1 MPNNFESFN
10 NNNETY
16 NTEPTVPQVPK
27 ELAHK
32 LGDTAYTS
40 YRETEKVTENEI
52 LDGSSENTE
61 IMPQEKVVETPEIP
75 QQEAQEDPTVAVLHE
90 LEGVEWHEHP
100 TQNTNVASET
110 TESHIGNGEEEAT
123 HESLVRRILEK
134 AKKSRASKAVLGVGL
149 AATMAFSLAACIGN
163 NQSSSSE
170 SASVEAEAA
179 TLVGEQA
186 NGVTYDYSHYADRE
200 GKESANAYDYS
211 LADCYGD
218 REATAQGIMD
228 VAKRTPE
235 ALASYAYTI
244 LTPDEKAEL
253 NLTGKTMVEIDDKMS
268 NDSDGGVLQEKIY
281 QKLERALN
289 DKKTIFKF
297 YKENDFETSSYVYFV
312 DYEQE
317 GIYIP
322 NKLHIGY
329 ANVQRN
335 GAPQVD
341 IMRPVN
347 SNRPL
352 ASGTTN
358 SSDKWETVSY
368 QIADI
373 NLSCGGQVNYGEGEF
388 PPGVPYIDPND
399 PNPTPEVPTQPTP
412 EAPTQPT
419 TEWGKSGDPHG
430 GPDVVPSDKV
440 DPDAE
445 VTKEQNENTNK
456 GNQGYIDD
464 NKATPGSGSENNGT
478 NSSGYASS
486 NIVAPGANTDGER
499 LSGGENQGGDS
510 TNGENAY
517 YSSESISQGQQVDNS
532 GNASQA
538 AAQAAGGE
546 NGSGASA
553 GGDNYSDSGEE
564 AAVENGDF

>member
-1 MPNNFESFN
+1 MPNNFESFS
-10 NNNETY
+10 NNETY
-16 NTEPTVPQVPK
+16 NAEQPAPQVSE
-27 ELAHK
+27 ELTHK
-32 LGDTAYTS
+32 FGATAYAG
-40 YRETEKVTENEI
+40 YREAEGEMEN
-52 LDGSSENTE
+52 GTSETPSE
-61 IMPQEKVVETPEIP
+61 DMDMMFQEEVVETPEIP
-75 QQEAQEDPTVAVLHE
+75 QRETQEDPTVAVLHE

-100 TQNTNVASET
+100 TQNTNVASEA

-134 AKKSRASKAVLGVGL
+134 AKNSRAFKAAVAVGL
-149 AATMAFSLAACIGN
+149 AATMAFSLAACSGN

-170 SASVEAEAA
+170 SVSTKTEATA
-179 TLVGEQA
+179 LVGEQA
-186 NGVTYDYSHYADRE
+186 NGLTYDYSHYADRE

-211 LADCYGD
+211 LADRYGD
-218 REATAQGIMD
+218 REATAQGIMA

-235 ALASYAYTI
+235 ALASYAYAI
-244 LTPDEKAEL
+244 LTPEEKAEL

-268 NDSDGGVLQEKIY
+268 NDLNGGVLQQQIIEK
-281 QKLERALN
+281 LDNALN

-312 DYEQE
+312 DS
-317 GIYIP
+317 
-322 NKLHIGY
+322 NKDGVYSPDELHIGY
-329 ANVQRN
+329 ANVQRS

-341 IMRPVN
+341 IMRP
-347 SNRPL
+347 L
-352 ASGTTN
+352 ASGTG

-399 PNPTPEVPTQPTP
+399 PNPTPEV
-412 EAPTQPT
+412 PTQPT

-486 NIVAPGANTDGER
+486 DIVAPGANTDGER
-499 LSGGENQGGDS
+499 LSGGENQGGDG

>member
-268 NDSDGGVLQEKIY
+268 NDLNGGVLQRQIIEK
-281 QKLERALN
+281 LDNALN

-312 DYEQE
+312 DS
-317 GIYIP
+317 
-322 NKLHIGY
+322 NKDGVYSPDELHIGY

-358 SSDKWETVSY
+358 SSGEWETVSY
-368 QIADI
+368 QVTDI

-399 PNPTPEVPTQPTP
+399 PNPTPEV
-412 EAPTQPT
+412 PTQPT

-464 NKATPGSGSENNGT
+464 DKATPGSGSENNGT
-478 NSSGYASS
+478 NSNGYASS
-486 NIVAPGANTDGER
+486 NIIAPGANTNEER
-499 LSGGENQGGDS
+499 LDGGENQGGS
-510 TNGENAY
+510 QINGENAY
-517 YSSESISQGQQVDNS
+517 NRPEQNNQGQQIDDL
-532 GNASQA
+532 GNESQEQ
-538 AAQAAGGE
+538 AQDEGIKPGE
-546 NGSGASA
+546 
-553 GGDNYSDSGEE
+553 DNYSNAKEE
-564 AAVENGDF
+564 NPDNW

>member
-1 MPNNFESFN
+1 MPNNFESFS
-10 NNNETY
+10 NNETY
-16 NTEPTVPQVPK
+16 NAEQPAPQVSE
-27 ELAHK
+27 ELTHK
-32 LGDTAYTS
+32 FGATAYAG
-40 YRETEKVTENEI
+40 YREAEGGMEN
-52 LDGSSENTE
+52 GTSETPSGD
-61 IMPQEKVVETPEIP
+61 MDMMFQEKVVETPEIP

-100 TQNTNVASET
+100 TQNTNVASEA

-134 AKKSRASKAVLGVGL
+134 AKNSRVFKAAVVVGL

-170 SASVEAEAA
+170 SASVGAEAA

-244 LTPDEKAEL
+244 LTSDEKAEL

-268 NDSDGGVLQEKIY
+268 NDLNGGVLQRQIIEK
-281 QKLERALN
+281 LDNALN

-312 DYEQE
+312 DS
-317 GIYIP
+317 
-322 NKLHIGY
+322 NKDGVYSPDELHIGY

-352 ASGTTN
+352 ASGTT
-358 SSDKWETVSY
+358 SSSGEWETVSY
-368 QIADI
+368 QVTDI

-412 EAPTQPT
+412 EVPTQPT

-464 NKATPGSGSENNGT
+464 DKATPGSGSENNGT

>member
-32 LGDTAYTS
+32 FGATAYADH
-40 YRETEKVTENEI
+40 REAEGAMENGAS
-52 LDGSSENTE
+52 DTPSED
-61 IMPQEKVVETPEIP
+61 MDMMFQEKVVETPEIP

-268 NDSDGGVLQEKIY
+268 NDLNGGVLQRQIIEK
-281 QKLERALN
+281 LDNALN

-312 DYEQE
+312 DS
-317 GIYIP
+317 
-322 NKLHIGY
+322 NKDGVYSPDELHIGY

-352 ASGTTN
+352 ASGTT
-358 SSDKWETVSY
+358 SSSGEWETVSY
-368 QIADI
+368 QVTDI

-478 NSSGYASS
+478 NSNGYASS
-486 NIVAPGANTDGER
+486 NIIAPGANTNEER
-499 LSGGENQGGDS
+499 LDGGENQGGS
-510 TNGENAY
+510 QINGENAY
-517 YSSESISQGQQVDNS
+517 NRPEQNNQGQQIDDL
-532 GNASQA
+532 GNESQEQ
-538 AAQAAGGE
+538 AQDEGIKPGE
-546 NGSGASA
+546 
-553 GGDNYSDSGEE
+553 DNYSNAKEE
-564 AAVENGDF
+564 NPDNW

>member
-32 LGDTAYTS
+32 FGATAYADH
-40 YRETEKVTENEI
+40 REAEGAMENGAS
-52 LDGSSENTE
+52 DTPSED
-61 IMPQEKVVETPEIP
+61 MDMMFQEKVVETPEIP

-100 TQNTNVASET
+100 TQNTNVASEA

-268 NDSDGGVLQEKIY
+268 NDLNGGVLQRQIIEK
-281 QKLERALN
+281 LDNALN

-312 DYEQE
+312 DS
-317 GIYIP
+317 
-322 NKLHIGY
+322 NKDGVYSPDELHIGY

-352 ASGTTN
+352 ASGTT
-358 SSDKWETVSY
+358 SSSGEWETVSY
-368 QIADI
+368 QVTDI

-478 NSSGYASS
+478 NSNGYASS
-486 NIVAPGANTDGER
+486 NIIAPGANTNEER
-499 LSGGENQGGDS
+499 LDGGENQGGS
-510 TNGENAY
+510 QINGENAY
-517 YSSESISQGQQVDNS
+517 NRPEQNNQGQQIDDL
-532 GNASQA
+532 GNESQEQ
-538 AAQAAGGE
+538 AQDEGIKPGE
-546 NGSGASA
+546 
-553 GGDNYSDSGEE
+553 DNYSNAKEE
-564 AAVENGDF
+564 NPDNW

>member
-1 MPNNFESFN
+1 MNI
-10 NNNETY
+10 
-16 NTEPTVPQVPK
+16 
-27 ELAHK
+27 
-32 LGDTAYTS
+32 D
-40 YRETEKVTENEI
+40 EI
-52 LDGSSENTE
+52 LISNINNT
-61 IMPQEKVVETPEIP
+61 
-75 QQEAQEDPTVAVLHE
+75 
-90 LEGVEWHEHP
+90 HP
-100 TQNTNVASET
+100 
-110 TESHIGNGEEEAT
+110 H
-123 HESLVRRILEK
+123 VR
-134 AKKSRASKAVLGVGL
+134 
-149 AATMAFSLAACIGN
+149 
-163 NQSSSSE
+163 
-170 SASVEAEAA
+170 
-179 TLVGEQA
+179 
-186 NGVTYDYSHYADRE
+186 GVTVND
-200 GKESANAYDYS
+200 
-211 LADCYGD
+211 
-218 REATAQGIMD
+218 
-228 VAKRTPE
+228 
-235 ALASYAYTI
+235 
-244 LTPDEKAEL
+244 L
-253 NLTGKTMVEIDDKMS
+253 N
-268 NDSDGGVLQEKIY
+268 GGVLQQQIIEK
-281 QKLERALN
+281 LDNALN

-352 ASGTTN
+352 ASGTT
-358 SSDKWETVSY
+358 SSSGEWETVSY
-368 QIADI
+368 QVTDI

-399 PNPTPEVPTQPTP
+399 PNPTPEV
-412 EAPTQPT
+412 PTQPT

-464 NKATPGSGSENNGT
+464 GKATPGSGSENNGT

>member
-1 MPNNFESFN
+1 MPNNFESFS
-10 NNNETY
+10 NNETY
-16 NTEPTVPQVPK
+16 NAEQPAPQVSK

-32 LGDTAYTS
+32 FGATAYAD
-40 YRETEKVTENEI
+40 YREAEGAMENGTSDTPSEDMDMMFREKI
-52 LDGSSENTE
+52 
-61 IMPQEKVVETPEIP
+61 VETPEIP
-75 QQEAQEDPTVAVLHE
+75 QQEAQEDPTIAVLHE
-90 LEGVEWHEHP
+90 LEGVEWQEYP
-100 TQNTNVASET
+100 SQDIDVTPEA
-110 TESHIGNGEEEAT
+110 TENHITNGEEEDT

-134 AKKSRASKAVLGVGL
+134 AKNSRAFKAAVAVGL
-149 AATMAFSLAACIGN
+149 AATMAFSLAACSGN

-170 SASVEAEAA
+170 SVSTKTEVTA
-179 TLVGEQA
+179 LVGEQA
-186 NGVTYDYSHYADRE
+186 NGLTYDYSHYADRE

-244 LTPDEKAEL
+244 LTPEEKAEL

-268 NDSDGGVLQEKIY
+268 NDLNGGVLQQQIIEK
-281 QKLERALN
+281 LDNALN

-312 DYEQE
+312 DS
-317 GIYIP
+317 
-322 NKLHIGY
+322 NKDGVYSPDELHIGY

-352 ASGTTN
+352 ASGTT
-358 SSDKWETVSY
+358 SSSGEWETVSY
-368 QIADI
+368 QVTDI

-399 PNPTPEVPTQPTP
+399 PNPTPEV
-412 EAPTQPT
+412 PTQPT

>member
-16 NTEPTVPQVPK
+16 NTESTVPQVSK

-32 LGDTAYTS
+32 FGATAYADH
-40 YRETEKVTENEI
+40 REAEGAMENGAS
-52 LDGSSENTE
+52 DTPSED
-61 IMPQEKVVETPEIP
+61 MDMMFQEKVVETPEIP

-268 NDSDGGVLQEKIY
+268 NDLNGGVLQRQIIEK
-281 QKLERALN
+281 LDNALN

-312 DYEQE
+312 DS
-317 GIYIP
+317 
-322 NKLHIGY
+322 NKDGVYSPDELHIGY

-478 NSSGYASS
+478 NSNGYASS
-486 NIVAPGANTDGER
+486 NIIAPGANTNEER
-499 LSGGENQGGDS
+499 LDGGENQGGS
-510 TNGENAY
+510 QINGENAY
-517 YSSESISQGQQVDNS
+517 NRPEQNNQGQQIDDL
-532 GNASQA
+532 GNESQEQ
-538 AAQAAGGE
+538 AQDEGIKPGE
-546 NGSGASA
+546 
-553 GGDNYSDSGEE
+553 DNYSNAKEE
-564 AAVENGDF
+564 NPDNW

>member
-1 MPNNFESFN
+1 MPNNFESFS
-10 NNNETY
+10 NNETY
-16 NTEPTVPQVPK
+16 NAEQPAPQVSK

-32 LGDTAYTS
+32 FGATAYAD
-40 YRETEKVTENEI
+40 YREAEGAMENGAS
-52 LDGSSENTE
+52 DTPSED
-61 IMPQEKVVETPEIP
+61 MDMMFQEKVVETPEIP

-134 AKKSRASKAVLGVGL
+134 AKNSRAFKAAVAVGL
-149 AATMAFSLAACIGN
+149 AATMAFSLAACSGN

-170 SASVEAEAA
+170 SVSTKTEVTA
-179 TLVGEQA
+179 LVGEQA
-186 NGVTYDYSHYADRE
+186 NGLTYDYSHYADRE

-244 LTPDEKAEL
+244 LTPEEKAEL

-268 NDSDGGVLQEKIY
+268 NDLNGGVLQQQIIEK
-281 QKLERALN
+281 LDNALN

-312 DYEQE
+312 DS
-317 GIYIP
+317 
-322 NKLHIGY
+322 NKDGVYSPDELHIGY

-352 ASGTTN
+352 ASGTT
-358 SSDKWETVSY
+358 SSSGEWETVSY
-368 QIADI
+368 QVTDI

-412 EAPTQPT
+412 EVPTQPT